1 MENEK
6 NYYLHGF
13 SFSTNMANSEAFWGV
28 KKLSA
33 NLSFLKCGL
42 SAVIQLCTYMI
53 QALALL
59 NFVVTPT
66 YLLTCFQE
74 DLANCYIRSSLWLEA
89 EWSSPRLCLYCFRSC
104 HSLRPWILLFIIWY
118 WWSKYTCRQRSRF
131 SILFSTD
138 VIKAIY
144 CRNHLVSQ
152 LANKFTF
159 YLVKKCLSIS
169 CEFCFI
175 Y

>member
-1 MENEK
+1 MNALVYVDIDQGIYKVKLKVALNEK
-6 NYYLHGF
+6 RKKLHGF
-13 SFSTNMANSEAFWGV
+13 SFSINMANFEAFWGV

-89 EWSSPRLCLYCFRSC
+89 EWSSPRLCLYCSRSC

-118 WWSKYTCRQRSRF
+118 WWSKYACRQRSGF

-138 VIKAIY
+138 VIKAI
-144 CRNHLVSQ
+144 L
-152 LANKFTF
+152 L
-159 YLVKKCLSIS
+159 
-169 CEFCFI
+169 
-175 Y
+175 